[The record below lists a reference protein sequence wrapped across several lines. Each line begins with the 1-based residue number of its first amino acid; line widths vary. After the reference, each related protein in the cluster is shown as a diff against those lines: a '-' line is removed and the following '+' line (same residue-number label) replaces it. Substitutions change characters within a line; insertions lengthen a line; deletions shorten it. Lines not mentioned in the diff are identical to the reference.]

1 MNTTEK
7 LQQILSGIPAVVE
20 QRMEVHRDFHRG
32 GGENYIVHEVITE
45 SDAAYS
51 DDLPEEQIDTVRVHC
66 FTKGNPTPVK
76 LAIRRTLRQNDFSI
90 ILTELLFEE
99 DTKYKHIVIEART
112 IGESDEEE

>member
-1 MNTTEK
+1 MTTTEK
-7 LQQILSGIPAVVE
+7 LQAILSGIPAVAE
-20 QRMEVHRDFHRG
+20 QGM
-32 GGENYIVHEVITE
+32 EVITE

-51 DDLPEEQIDTVRVHC
+51 DDQPEAQIDTVRVHC

-112 IGESDEEE
+112 IGESDEEK

>member
-1 MNTTEK
+1 MTTTEK
-7 LQQILSGIPAVVE
+7 LQAILSGIPAVIE
-20 QRMEVHRDFHRG
+20 QGMEVHRDFHRG
-32 GGENYIVHEVITE
+32 HGENYIVHEVITE

-112 IGESDEEE
+112 IGESDEEK

>member
-1 MNTTEK
+1 MTTTEK
-7 LQQILSGIPAVVE
+7 LQTILSGIPAVIE
-20 QRMEVHRDFHRG
+20 QGMEVHRDFHRG

-51 DDLPEEQIDTVRVHC
+51 DDQPEAQIDTVRVHC

-112 IGESDEEE
+112 IGESD

>member
-7 LQQILSGIPAVVE
+7 LQAILSGIPAVAE
-20 QRMEVHRDFHRG
+20 QGMEVHRDFHRG
-32 GGENYIVHEVITE
+32 HGENYIVHEVITE

-51 DDLPEEQIDTVRVHC
+51 DDQPEAQIDTVRVHC

-76 LAIRRTLRQNDFSI
+76 TAIRRLLRENDFSI
-90 ILTELLFEE
+90 ILTEPIREA
-99 DTKYKHIVIEART
+99 DTGYFHIVIEARC

>member
-7 LQQILSGIPAVVE
+7 LQAILSGIPAVVE
-20 QRMEVHRDFHRG
+20 QGMEVHRDFHRG
-32 GGENYIVHEVITE
+32 RGENYIVHEVITE

-51 DDLPEEQIDTVRVHC
+51 DDQPEAQIDTVRVHC

-112 IGESDEEE
+112 IGESDEEK

>member
-7 LQQILSGIPAVVE
+7 LQQILSGIPAVIE
-20 QRMEVHRDFHRG
+20 QGMEVHRDFHRG
-32 GGENYIVHEVITE
+32 HGENYIVHEIITE

-51 DDLPEEQIDTVRVHC
+51 DDQPEAQIDTVRVHC
-66 FTKGNPTPVK
+66 FTKCNPTPVK

-112 IGESDEEE
+112 IGESD

>member
-7 LQQILSGIPAVVE
+7 LQAILSGIPAVVE
-20 QRMEVHRDFHRG
+20 QGMEVHRDFHRG
-32 GGENYIVHEVITE
+32 HGENYIVHEVITE

-51 DDLPEEQIDTVRVHC
+51 DDQPEAQIDTVRVHC

-76 LAIRRTLRQNDFSI
+76 TAIRRLLRQNDFSI

-99 DTKYKHIVIEART
+99 DTKYKHVVIEART
-112 IGESDEEE
+112 IGESD